1 MDAMTPA
8 AIVVFSSILGV
19 AGTRAILVGLLTIMS
34 RQPALQQ
41 FTLREHP
48 TSQAR

>member
-1 MDAMTPA
+1 MDAMSLA
-8 AIVVFSSILGV
+8 AIVVLSSILGV

-34 RQPALQQ
+34 RQPALHQ

-48 TSQAR
+48 TSKAQ